1 MSETWKA
8 PYPPFPSNIP
18 LAKLERISFS
28 RLLERDRNESELLLS
43 TCRTSGFFFL
53 DLQGT
58 PIGEELLQMKE
69 AMFGLG
75 AGLLIQKED
84 EKVKYVLREGT
95 THGSAFT

>member
-1 MSETWKA
+1 MSQTWKG
-8 PYPPFPSNIP
+8 PYPPFPSNLP
-18 LAKLERISFS
+18 RAKLERVSFS
-28 RLLERDRNESELLLS
+28 KLLETDKDEAELLLS

-58 PIGEELLQMKE
+58 PIGEELLQMKD

-75 AGLLIQKED
+75 AGLLNQKED
-84 EKVKYVLREGT
+84 EKMKYVLREGT